1 MPVHA
6 KTTLDTRSRHCLL
19 PVRQVL
25 LVLVVGNVE
34 SGVDLDDALLIAQC
48 ACAVGVVTGLPR
60 PVHVA
65 QAHTSVHEFKDTCSL
80 NNVQFCTSTL
90 YVSKPLHVHAPTI
103 GWTSSHVRYVDNNSS
118 QGRTFYRMAKLD
130 NLVKA
135 INMCRQKQN
144 CKN

>member
-48 ACAVGVVTGLPR
+48 ACAVSVVTGLSR
-60 PVHVA
+60 PVDV
-65 QAHTSVHEFKDTCSL
+65 
-80 NNVQFCTSTL
+80 
-90 YVSKPLHVHAPTI
+90 P
-103 GWTSSHVRYVDNNSS
+103 
-118 QGRTFYRMAKLD
+118 
-130 NLVKA
+130 
-135 INMCRQKQN
+135 
-144 CKN
+144 